1 MDHLFPVVSKFPS
14 VMWTCGQI
22 FNVLS
27 SGNSW
32 GGGSH
37 ALKKTMIPEVRNEGG
52 GSHALK
58 KTMIPE
64 VRNEGGLA
72 HMHLK
77 KLIPEV
83 QNENFSV
90 DLTFVI
96 QLW

>member
-1 MDHLFPVVSKFPS
+1 
-14 VMWTCGQI
+14 
-22 FNVLS
+22 
-27 SGNSW
+27 
-32 GGGSH
+32 
-37 ALKKTMIPEVRNEGG
+37 
-52 GSHALK
+52 
-58 KTMIPE
+58 
-64 VRNEGGLA
+64 LA

>member
-1 MDHLFPVVSKFPS
+1 
-14 VMWTCGQI
+14 
-22 FNVLS
+22 
-27 SGNSW
+27 
-32 GGGSH
+32 
-37 ALKKTMIPEVRNEGG
+37 MIPEVRNEGG

-96 QLW
+96 QL